1 VLLKASGLKWTLEYP
16 GALNDG
22 VGSRYTAIALED
34 VTTLP
39 ILPSTSRAN
48 VADFLLHSA
57 VENTFIRQIVVVT
70 DAK

>member
-1 VLLKASGLKWTLEYP
+1 
-16 GALNDG
+16 
-22 VGSRYTAIALED
+22 
-34 VTTLP
+34 LP

-70 DAK
+70 DTK

>member
-1 VLLKASGLKWTLEYP
+1 MIRP
-16 GALNDG
+16 
-22 VGSRYTAIALED
+22 SRYATVTLGD
-34 VTTLP
+34 FTTLP

-70 DAK
+70 DTN